1 LTWLEPQSQELPLAD
16 WSENAPVADVP
27 CPFGHGGVRRR
38 IVDTIWEAEG
48 AAEYQ
53 CAECDVVFLHPI
65 MTIEEEREFYGAQF
79 AKYMAA
85 RGQAGGADP
94 ASSFEKWKPE
104 GERRRRLLEPW
115 LRDGMRVL
123 EFGSATG
130 FLLDSIRPHVG
141 DDLTGV
147 EPGDDFREFSK
158 TLGITAHNDKSAV
171 AGGQYDLLLSYYV
184 VEHMRDPV
192 AELGGYL
199 DLLAPGGLCAIE
211 VPNVDDALVKY
222 WQVDAFDRFYW
233 QKAHYFNYSH
243 ETLAMVMKMAGFAE
257 VETVPVQ
264 RYDISNHIHWMKEGK
279 PGGAGAYTDL
289 LDDAINAEYARVL
302 REHWHCDTVM
312 AVARKAA

>member
-1 LTWLEPQSQELPLAD
+1 MAD
-16 WSENAPVADVP
+16 WSDNAPVADVA

-38 IVDTIWEAEG
+38 VVDTVWEAEG

-53 CAECDVVFLHPI
+53 CSECGIVFLHPI
-65 MTIEEEREFYGAQF
+65 MTPEEEKEFYGAQF
-79 AKYMAA
+79 ARYMAA
-85 RGQAGGADP
+85 RGQPGGADP

-115 LRDGMRVL
+115 LRPGMRVL

-130 FLLDSIRPHVG
+130 FLLDAIRPHVG
-141 DDLTGV
+141 DELTGI
-147 EPGDDFREFSK
+147 EPGDAFREFSK
-158 TLGITAHNDKSAV
+158 ERLGIEAHADRSAV
-171 AGGQYDLLLSYYV
+171 AERRFDLILSYYV

-192 AELGGYL
+192 AELRRYL

-222 WQVDAFDRFYW
+222 WKVEAFDRFYW

-243 ETLAMVMKMAGFAE
+243 ETLTMVLRMAGFSE

-264 RYDISNHIHWMKEGK
+264 RYGISNHIHWLAHGK
-279 PGGAGAYTDL
+279 PGGAGAYVDL
-289 LDDAINAEYARVL
+289 LDGRVNEEYSRAL
-302 REHWHCDTVM
+302 RERWLCDTVM
-312 AVARKAA
+312 ALAHKGE

>member
-1 LTWLEPQSQELPLAD
+1 MRPLAD
-16 WSENAPVADVP
+16 WSKDAPVANVP

-38 IVDTIWEAEG
+38 IVDTIWEAED

-53 CAECDVVFLHPI
+53 CSECNVVFLHPI
-65 MTIEEEREFYGAQF
+65 MTLEEEREFYGAQF

-94 ASSFEKWKPE
+94 AASFEKWKPE
-104 GERRRRLLEPW
+104 GERRRQLLEPW
-115 LRDGMRVL
+115 LRPGMRAL

-130 FLLDSIRPHVG
+130 FLLDAVRPHIG

-158 TLGITAHNDKSAV
+158 AHVGIQAFPDRSHV
-171 AGGQYDLLLSYYV
+171 EGREFDLILSYYV
-184 VEHMRDPV
+184 VEHMRGPV
-192 AELGGYL
+192 AELGRYL
-199 DLLAPGGLCAIE
+199 ELLAPGGICAIE

-222 WQVDAFDRFYW
+222 WQVVAFDRFYW

-243 ETLAMVMKMAGFAE
+243 ETLAMVLGLAGF
-257 VETVPVQ
+257 VDIETVPVQ
-264 RYDISNHIHWMKEGK
+264 RYDISNHLHWLSQGK

-289 LDDAINAEYARVL
+289 LDERINAEYARCL
-302 REHWHCDTVM
+302 RERWLCDTVM
-312 AVARKAA
+312 AVAAKAE